1 MTVSYTAA
9 VTVTGEGRNGGRVA
23 ASDGVL
29 VTPLAVPKE
38 LGGAGGAT
46 NPEQLFAA
54 GWGAC
59 FLGAVRRAAAA
70 RKVSLRSTAI
80 TVEVTLNGTED
91 GQFGL
96 AAVLN
101 LELGGVDQQTA
112 TELGRAAH
120 QICPYSKATRGNI
133 PVTVNAVAVTVAA

>member
-1 MTVSYTAA
+1 MAASYTAV
-9 VTVTGEGRNGGRVA
+9 VTVTGEGRNGGRVSA
-23 ASDGVL
+23 HDGL
-29 VTPLAVPKE
+29 LETGLAIPKE
-38 LGGAGGAT
+38 FGGAGDAT

-59 FLGAVRRAAAA
+59 FLGAVRRAAAE
-70 RKVSLRSTAI
+70 RKVRLATTSI
-80 TVEVTLNGTED
+80 TVEATLNHGDD
-91 GQFGL
+91 GEFGL

-112 TELGRAAH
+112 EELGAAAH

-133 PVTVNAVAVTVAA
+133 PVTVVATAV